1 MDICTVRSSHEYTV
15 LQNLLRQAG
24 MICITHWADCNQCD
38 CAQRCACTTRAVE
51 TTVDTLMQMVEN
63 FRHEE
68 SLLRQVA
75 STGQIHP
82 HVRAHA
88 DISMRMSLAIDA
100 YADNNTAMFLHRLTE
115 TLQVWLKHHLVKS
128 DLPLAEPSLQTAHS
142 ASLNT

>member
-1 MDICTVRSSHEYTV
+1 
-15 LQNLLRQAG
+15 
-24 MICITHWADCNQCD
+24 
-38 CAQRCACTTRAVE
+38 
-51 TTVDTLMQMVEN
+51 MQMVEN